1 MSLIAEIHQQPA
13 VIARAIS
20 ANAAHI
26 DQIARDLDAKS
37 FDYVMIA
44 ARGTSDNAARYAQ
57 YVLGTRNRL
66 PVALAAPSLFG
77 RYQSAPDLRR
87 ALVVGLSQSGA
98 SPDLVEVLTEARRQ
112 RRPTLA
118 ITNVVDSPLAAV
130 GDEVIDLRAGE
141 EKAVAATKTYTTEL
155 LAIAMLSSALAG
167 ESAAHPALES
177 VPDAMSKVFLL
188 DDQIAVAAQ
197 QVAEAER
204 LVVVGRGFHQA
215 TAFEWALKMQELTY
229 VLAHPYAEP
238 DFRHGPQAV
247 VERGFPVLMVASEGP
262 VLEGMIDL
270 AREVLNQGAAVIAI
284 SDQPDFPATTA
295 IALPPAPEWVSPLVA
310 AAATQLFAFHLAL
323 ARGIDPDHPRHISK
337 VTRTR

>member
-1 MSLIAEIHQQPA
+1 MSLIEEIRQQPA
-13 VIARAIS
+13 VIQDALS

-26 DQIARDLDAKS
+26 DRVADDLDADG

-57 YVLGTRNRL
+57 YVLGVRNRL

-77 RYQSAPDLRR
+77 RYHSAPDLRR

-98 SPDLVEVLTEARRQ
+98 SPDLVEVLAEARRQ
-112 RRPTLA
+112 QRPTLA
-118 ITNVVDSPLAAV
+118 ITNRADSPLAAV
-130 GDEVIDLRAGE
+130 GDEVIELRAGE

-167 ESAAHPALES
+167 DGAAHPALAS
-177 VPDAMSKVFLL
+177 VPGAMTEVLL
-188 DDQIAVAAQ
+188 LNDELAEAAQ
-197 QVAEAER
+197 QVADAER

-247 VERGFPVLMVASEGP
+247 VERDFPVLMAASDGP

-270 AREVLNQGAAVIAI
+270 SRDVIGQGATVIAVT
-284 SDQPDFPATTA
+284 DQRNFPATSA
-295 IALPPAPEWVSPLVA
+295 IAIPSAPEWVSPLVA
-310 AAATQLFAFHLAL
+310 AAAIQLFAFHLAN
-323 ARGIDPDHPRHISK
+323 AKGIDPDQPRHISK
-337 VTRTR
+337 VTRTH